1 MYYKKLR
8 ASLKMKNKRT
18 AEWSLAQAGGI
29 IPRLNEDQGLISSKG
44 WYLGQIQIS
53 NVMLSK
59 IIDYQRIIQMKLI
72 IPTYIKVDEFI
83 KCFLTHLQSVSPAS
97 L

>member
-1 MYYKKLR
+1 
-8 ASLKMKNKRT
+8 MKNKRT

-72 IPTYIKVDEFI
+72 IPTY
-83 KCFLTHLQSVSPAS
+83 QSWWVY
-97 L
+97 